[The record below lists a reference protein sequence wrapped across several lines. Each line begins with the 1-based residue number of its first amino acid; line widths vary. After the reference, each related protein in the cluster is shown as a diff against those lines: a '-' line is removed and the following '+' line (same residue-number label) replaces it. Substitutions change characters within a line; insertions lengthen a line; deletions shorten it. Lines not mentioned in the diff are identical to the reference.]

1 MVGTP
6 EQEER
11 REKRSSRERAV
22 GICPRRRRIK
32 ASAIQKISIPSG
44 QRPLQLPPWVSDAR
58 VPFAASLSPPS
69 PS

>member
-11 REKRSSRERAV
+11 REAAEKEQWTYAHV
-22 GICPRRRRIK
+22 GRKIE

-44 QRPLQLPPWVSDAR
+44 QRPLQLPPWVSDAG
-58 VPFAASLSPPS
+58 LLLLLT
-69 PS
+69 